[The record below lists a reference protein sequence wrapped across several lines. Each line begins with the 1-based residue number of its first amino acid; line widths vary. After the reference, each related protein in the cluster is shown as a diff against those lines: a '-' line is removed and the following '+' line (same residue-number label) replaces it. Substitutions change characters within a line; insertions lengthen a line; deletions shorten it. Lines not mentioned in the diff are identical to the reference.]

1 MKTNPLAFL
10 RDAAW
15 ALAPILLTSAAFT
28 AQAQAQE
35 VVKIGFT
42 GPLSGGQA
50 AYGTDNRDGL
60 LLAVKELND
69 KGGVQVGAKKVK
81 FEVEAHDDGAD
92 PRQGVAV
99 AQVMADAKVRYVV
112 GPYNSG
118 VAIPASRVYNDAGM
132 LLLTVASNP
141 KVTELGHP
149 RLFRVGVNDAQVGV
163 AMAAYAAKEMKAKN
177 VAVIDDRTAYGQG
190 LVQEFVA
197 EAKRQGVNVVK
208 QEFTTDKATDF
219 TSILTS
225 IRSAK
230 PDAVFFGGYSSQGGP
245 MLRQMVSLGIPAKLL
260 GGDGIC
266 TTETSRLSGGAA
278 DGKVFCTQ
286 AGVILGKA
294 DSGRAF
300 AAKYKAAYQR
310 DPLTYAVSF
319 YDAAMLLAD
328 AMEKTGSTDPGKL
341 AEHLAKSSY
350 QGVAG
355 EYSFTDKHDLKSSPV
370 SVYGFKGGQP
380 EALSL
385 H

>member
-1 MKTNPLAFL
+1 MKHKNRLAFL

-15 ALAPILLTSAAFT
+15 ALAPILLTATSFT
-28 AQAQAQE
+28 AEAQE

-60 LLAVKELND
+60 LLAVKEINA

-81 FEVEAHDDGAD
+81 FEVDAHDDAAD

-118 VAIPASRVYNDAGM
+118 VAIPAARVYNEAGM

-141 KVTELGHP
+141 KVTELGYP

-163 AMAAYAAKEMKAKN
+163 AMAVYAAKEMKAKN

-190 LVQEFVA
+190 LVQEFMA
-197 EAKRQGVNVVK
+197 EAKRQGLNVVK

-266 TTETSRLSGGAA
+266 TTETSRLSGNVA

-294 DSGRAF
+294 DAGRAF

-328 AMEKTGSTDPGKL
+328 AMQKTGSTDPGKL
-341 AEHLAKSSY
+341 AEQLAKGSY

-370 SVYGFKGGQP
+370 SVYGFKDGQP
-380 EALSL
+380 QALSSF
-385 H
+385 

>member
-1 MKTNPLAFL
+1 MKHKNRLAFL
-10 RDAAW
+10 REAAW
-15 ALAPILLTSAAFT
+15 ALAPILLTAVSFT
-28 AQAQAQE
+28 AQAQE

-60 LLAVKELND
+60 LLAVKEINA

-81 FEVEAHDDGAD
+81 FEVDAHDDAAD

-118 VAIPASRVYNDAGM
+118 VAIPAARVYNEAGM

-141 KVTELGHP
+141 KVTELGYP

-163 AMAAYAAKEMKAKN
+163 AMAVYAAKEMKAKN

-190 LVQEFVA
+190 LVQEFMA
-197 EAKRQGVNVVK
+197 EAKRQGLNVVK

-266 TTETSRLSGGAA
+266 TTETSRLSGNVA

-294 DSGRAF
+294 EIGRSF

-328 AMEKTGSTDPGKL
+328 AMQKTGSTDPGKL
-341 AEHLAKSSY
+341 AEQLAKGSY

-355 EYSFTDKHDLKSSPV
+355 EYSFTEKHDLKSSPV
-370 SVYGFKGGQP
+370 SVYGFKDGQP
-380 EALSL
+380 QALSSF
-385 H
+385 

>member
-1 MKTNPLAFL
+1 
-10 RDAAW
+10 
-15 ALAPILLTSAAFT
+15 
-28 AQAQAQE
+28 
-35 VVKIGFT
+35 
-42 GPLSGGQA
+42 
-50 AYGTDNRDGL
+50 
-60 LLAVKELND
+60 
-69 KGGVQVGAKKVK
+69 
-81 FEVEAHDDGAD
+81 
-92 PRQGVAV
+92 VAV

-118 VAIPASRVYNDAGM
+118 VAIPAGRVYNEAGM

-141 KVTELGHP
+141 KVTELGYP

-163 AMAAYAAKEMKAKN
+163 AMAVYAAKEMKARN

-190 LVQEFVA
+190 LVQEFMA
-197 EAKRQGVNVVK
+197 EAKRQGLNVVK

-266 TTETSRLSGGAA
+266 TTETSRLSGNVA

-294 DSGRAF
+294 DAGRAF

-328 AMEKTGSTDPGKL
+328 AMQKTGSTDPGKL
-341 AEHLAKSSY
+341 AEQLAQGSY

-355 EYSFTDKHDLKSSPV
+355 EYSFTEKHDLKSSPV
-370 SVYGFKGGQP
+370 SVYGFKDGQP
-380 EALSL
+380 QALSSY
-385 H
+385 

>member
-1 MKTNPLAFL
+1 MKPKNRLAFL
-10 RDAAW
+10 REAAW
-15 ALAPILLTSAAFT
+15 ALAPILLTATAFT
-28 AQAQAQE
+28 AQAQE

-60 LLAVKELND
+60 LLAVKEINA

-81 FEVEAHDDGAD
+81 FEVDAHDDAAD

-118 VAIPASRVYNDAGM
+118 VAIPAARVYNEAGM

-141 KVTELGHP
+141 KVTELGYP

-163 AMAAYAAKEMKAKN
+163 AMAVYAAKEMKAKN

-190 LVQEFVA
+190 LVQEFMA
-197 EAKRQGVNVVK
+197 EAKRQGLNVVK

-266 TTETSRLSGGAA
+266 TTETSRLSGNVA

-294 DSGRAF
+294 DAGRAF

-328 AMEKTGSTDPGKL
+328 AMQKTGSTDPGKL
-341 AEHLAKSSY
+341 AEQLAKGSY

-355 EYSFTDKHDLKSSPV
+355 EYSFTEKHDLKSSPV
-370 SVYGFKGGQP
+370 SVYGFKDGQP
-380 EALSL
+380 QALSSF
-385 H
+385 